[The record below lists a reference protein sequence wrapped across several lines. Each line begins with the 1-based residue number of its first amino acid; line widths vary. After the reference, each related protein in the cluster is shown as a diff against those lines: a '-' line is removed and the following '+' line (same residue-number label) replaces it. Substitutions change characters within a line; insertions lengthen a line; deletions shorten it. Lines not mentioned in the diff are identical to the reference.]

1 MVRMVTQGV
10 IEAVDGTLT
19 KIDAQS
25 ICVHGD
31 SPGAVAIAQR
41 LRTLLEQSGL
51 AIRAFTAAR

>member
-1 MVRMVTQGV
+1 MV
-10 IEAVDGTLT
+10 EAIDGTLT

-41 LRTLLEQSGL
+41 LRSALEEAGI
-51 AIRAFTAAR
+51 AIGACAGAAG